1 MANAWYD
8 FGLQQ
13 FAGGDTAWDTSDIRV
28 ILADSADYT
37 PNTTTDDFLNDIAAG
52 ARVAVSSSFASKTLT
67 AGYLDAADVV
77 LTSVTG
83 DQSELLIIYNH
94 DGGADTARALLLK
107 FDTATGLPVTPDG
120 GNITIQWDNS
130 TPKIARL

>member
-13 FAGGDTAWDTSDIRV
+13 FAGGDTSWDTSDIRV
-28 ILADSADYT
+28 VLADGADYT
-37 PNTTTDDFLNDIAAG
+37 PNLATDDFLSDVAAG
-52 ARVAVSSSFASKTLT
+52 ALVAVSSSFGSKTLT
-67 AGYLDAADVV
+67 GGYLDAADVV

-83 DQSELLIIYNH
+83 DQSELLVIYNH
-94 DGGADTARALLLK
+94 DGGSDAARPLLLK